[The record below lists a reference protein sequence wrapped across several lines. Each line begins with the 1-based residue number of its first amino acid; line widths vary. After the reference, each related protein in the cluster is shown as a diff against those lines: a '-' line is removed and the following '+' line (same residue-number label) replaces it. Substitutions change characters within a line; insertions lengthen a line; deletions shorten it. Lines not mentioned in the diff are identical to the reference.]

1 MISLILP
8 KLMRLFTLLGIDYV
22 EGLSDP
28 VGHREIH
35 GHTNSGNTPPTLL
48 GDVST
53 VYRHWV
59 SKTV

>member
-48 GDVST
+48 GNVST
-53 VYRHWV
+53 LYRH
-59 SKTV
+59 